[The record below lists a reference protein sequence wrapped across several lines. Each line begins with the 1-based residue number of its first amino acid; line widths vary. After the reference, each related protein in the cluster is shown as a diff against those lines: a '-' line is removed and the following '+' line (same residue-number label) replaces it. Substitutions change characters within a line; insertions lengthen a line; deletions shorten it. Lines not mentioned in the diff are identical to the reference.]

1 MRKQFDNNYLDII
14 TPVKLE
20 ADWESAEV
28 LADTL
33 RHQKQ
38 QYGIHRF
45 ALGAPSIGWKTVGVP
60 PMTITGCWQRNLCRS
75 GMR

>member
-1 MRKQFDNNYLDII
+1 MKKQFDNNYLDII
-14 TPVKLE
+14 TPIKLE

-45 ALGAPSIGWKTVGVP
+45 ALGAPSIGWKTVGFP
-60 PMTITGCWQRNLCRS
+60 SMEHYACYAGRKIRPGS
-75 GMR
+75 